1 MDISFSESILLKFWM
16 KKELKN
22 FKVILYDCDV
32 AKNHYYEMTDI
43 QFPSANKPT
52 KFPRANK

>member
-1 MDISFSESILLKFWM
+1 M